1 MCGETAKVDLICEV
15 SCENGGKTS
24 SKQRL
29 TFKDG
34 LLKDVSDCGEAG
46 TSEDE
51 LAVIQNGG
59 QVIVNTDTDL
69 STVFGG
75 DSLAVYGTAAL
86 GNITIDLPSS
96 SLIGFAA
103 ITIFKADGTS
113 NTVTVRPH
121 SGETFAN
128 GDTSHVLTHTEESLQ
143 VVSNGLSLLRV

>member
-1 MCGETAKVDLICEV
+1 
-15 SCENGGKTS
+15 